1 MDSMSLL
8 DITVKYFSVIIFVL
22 CVLFGMISLFASWVA
37 WRELHKKKNLIRG
50 LVAAYNIA
58 EDALEQGRDPMGVY
72 NPDPA
77 VTQTVFNSMLEVLN
91 ALYGE
96 VSGKPMPAREDRGHG
111 RDKNKRAGII
121 GKIFRKKDRESQLYA
136 DSAPP
141 NVIPEDQDDHRA
153 AMGGQ

>member
-8 DITVKYFSVIIFVL
+8 DITVKYFSVIVFVL

-37 WRELHKKKNLIRG
+37 WRELHKKRNLIRG

-58 EDALEQGRDPMGVY
+58 EDALDQGRDPMGVY
-72 NPDPA
+72 RPDPA
-77 VTQTVFNSMLEVLN
+77 VTQTVFNSLLEVLN

-111 RDKNKRAGII
+111 RDRAKASGIM
-121 GKIFRKKDRESQLYA
+121 GRLFRKKKPTDLYEVNTV
-136 DSAPP
+136 APNMP
-141 NVIPEDQDDHRA
+141 PEDQDRASA
-153 AMGGQ
+153 AMGR

>member
-72 NPDPA
+72 RPDPA

-111 RDKNKRAGII
+111 RDKNKNAGII
-121 GKIFRKKDRESQLYA
+121 GKIFRKKDRENQLYV

-141 NVIPEDQDDHRA
+141 NIIPEDHDDHRA
-153 AMGGQ
+153 AMG

>member
-1 MDSMSLL
+1 MSLL
-8 DITVKYFSVIIFVL
+8 DITVKYFSVIVFVL

-72 NPDPA
+72 RPDPA
-77 VTQTVFNSMLEVLN
+77 VTQTVFNSLLEVLN

-111 RDKNKRAGII
+111 RDKAKAG
-121 GKIFRKKDRESQLYA
+121 GLLARFFRKKDQTGHYEISTVEANPAGENRDE
-136 DSAPP
+136 
-141 NVIPEDQDDHRA
+141 RTA
-153 AMGGQ
+153 AIGG